1 MAGTSIV
8 EIIDLFSALQTDYR
22 LAALY
27 QTSGSVAFTTY
38 QEPWLLQSI
47 DDFAPICTQSL
58 AYSTTTQE
66 FTETLTQE
74 NKNIL
79 ANLMLKY
86 WLEKLIQDVLQMN
99 NNITDHD
106 FKMFSQAQNLKAKQD
121 WYNSK
126 KEDLDQMLTRY
137 AYNHLDW
144 SKWFNQVFGGS

>member
-8 EIIDLFSALQTDYR
+8 EIIDLFSALQADYR
-22 LAALY
+22 LISLY
-27 QTSGSVAFTTY
+27 DTSGSVAFTTY
-38 QEPWLLQSI
+38 QEPWLLHSI
-47 DDFAPICTQSL
+47 DEFAPICNQSL

-66 FTETLTQE
+66 FTETLNQE
-74 NKNIL
+74 NKDIL
-79 ANLMLKY
+79 ADLMIKY

-126 KEDLDQMLTRY
+126 KEDLDQRLSKY
-137 AYNHLDW
+137 AYRHFDW
-144 SKWFNQVFGGS
+144 TDWFNQIFGGV